1 MNLTIIV
8 DENIVYG
15 GFIIQINNCCFLV
28 SVYFTNIFI
37 IGLKYSFVMTYQHYH
52 KVPTSI
58 ITKSEIQ
65 LQKISEKSIF

>member
-15 GFIIQINNCCFLV
+15 GFIIQINNCCFLL

-37 IGLKYSFVMTYQHYH
+37 IGLK
-52 KVPTSI
+52 
-58 ITKSEIQ
+58 
-65 LQKISEKSIF
+65 